1 MFAATPRPGPLYPI
15 AQVDFVGAY
24 EHQMATQVVR
34 TPEWAADRDPI
45 FLDMAKRAQRAA
57 ACSALLGSV
66 RDTWVDV
73 LHHAGQQ
80 RFIPAFLMWL
90 SIV

>member
-1 MFAATPRPGPLYPI
+1 
-15 AQVDFVGAY
+15 
-24 EHQMATQVVR
+24 MATQVVR
-34 TPEWAADRDPI
+34 TPEWAANRDPI